1 MSHNCPNHLERRAVG
16 FFDDVLP
23 ANAGWVPIINFD
35 SYGRLVNF
43 RWFNW
48 PAEADGMAEYVS
60 EICDGDVYFSPM
72 LYTKPPTRTANSHA
86 MKRNVSEVAV
96 LWADGDAMDITRLRC
111 EPTTI
116 VKSSRD
122 HWQAYWRISDAQS
135 YTAKDIEDL
144 NHGMF
149 NVHKD
154 DGMDRGWHLAKLLRV
169 PFTLNTKPEY
179 GRPWEVEF
187 DSFPERAL
195 TYAEYAAEYEPASAV
210 DFSSLGDLKPP
221 PEYGQDKVYDILSE
235 CGSTTINNLFAD
247 TPAPGSDWSGALYH
261 MLCLLFESGRTVEE
275 AFIVANEAACNKFAR
290 DGRDEDLWP
299 QVHRDYERWKAGH
312 PEFRIIQEGDALVE
326 KQVSAEHKRSLD
338 RLNINDGSID
348 GLYWSGID
356 FLRDDEEEPMDTF
369 IDLFTTWAQTKS
381 RQSPADFNKAG
392 AVTLLAATLAKYG
405 RLPLSFGDMGLN
417 VFILVL
423 GRTTQSRK
431 STALRLAMSIIK
443 IITDGDTDRYT
454 VPGDATSEALVEHL
468 STRPRESSVMVIDE
482 VQDTFK
488 QVNKKGSY
496 TSGLVGA
503 LTYLYDGEARA
514 VLRKTSA
521 QKVTKGVPHWMS
533 LYGTGILNL
542 SADALEVGQVESGF
556 VPRCAVVVDQRTG
569 FEPGAEDIVFRD
581 PSQAKHDSNVQ
592 KAVAA
597 TLARAIKFWDAAKT
611 RPEYELLQSIEPRVA
626 LECTSEAFRRWQD
639 FAMDVTTAAATHPL
653 NPKALFPTCER
664 LSYTVLRVA
673 GLLAMV
679 ECKRTIEMKHV
690 LKAIALGT
698 TWARCTE
705 ILVARVCETEFTRE
719 VAMIERFVADS
730 TGSSV
735 TYADLLTKFQS
746 KFSDPRLLTRALEYS
761 HRKGTLVDQITG
773 PRKQDRK
780 IVYVRK

>member
-1 MSHNCPNHLERRAVG
+1 MG

-23 ANAGWVPIINFD
+23 VNEGWVPIINFD

-43 RWFNW
+43 RWFLW
-48 PAEADGMAEYVS
+48 PEEADEMAEYVS
-60 EICDGDVYFSPM
+60 SICDGDVYFSPM
-72 LYTKPPTRTANSHA
+72 LYTKPPTRTASSHA
-86 MKRNVSEVAV
+86 MKRNVTEVAV

-111 EPTTI
+111 EPTT
-116 VKSSRD
+116 VVRSSRE
-122 HWQAYWRISDAQS
+122 HWQAYWRISDAQA

-144 NHGMF
+144 NHGMYE
-149 NVHKD
+149 VHRE

-195 TYAEYAAEYEPASAV
+195 TYAEYAAEYEPAGTI
-210 DFSSLGDLKPP
+210 DFSSIGDLKPP
-221 PEYGQDKVYDILSE
+221 PEYGQDKVYDILSD

-247 TPAPGSDWSGALYH
+247 TPSPGSDWSGTMYH

-275 AFIVANEAACNKFAR
+275 AYIVANEAACNKFAR

-299 QVHRDYERWKAGH
+299 QVHRDYERWKADH
-312 PEFRIIQEGDALVE
+312 PEFRVIQENGVLVDR
-326 KQVSAEHKRSLD
+326 QMAPEHKRSLE

-348 GLYWSGID
+348 GLYWTD
-356 FLRDDEEEPMDTF
+356 VNFLREDEEEPVDTF

-392 AVTLLAATLAKYG
+392 AVTLLASTLAKFG

-417 VFILVL
+417 VFFLVL

-431 STALRLAMSIIK
+431 STALRLALGILK
-443 IITDGDTDRYT
+443 IITDDDVDKYL

-468 STRPRESSVMVIDE
+468 AARPRESTVMVIDE

-521 QKVTKGVPHWMS
+521 QKVTKGVSHWMS

-556 VPRCAVVVDQRTG
+556 VPRCAVVVDQRSG
-569 FEPGAEDIVFRD
+569 FEPGAEDVLFRD
-581 PSQAKHDSNVQ
+581 TDLAKYDSHMQ

-597 TLARAIKFWDAAKT
+597 TLAKAIRFWEVARTK
-611 RPEYELLQSIEPRVA
+611 PEYELVQAIEPRIA
-626 LECTSEAFRRWQD
+626 LECTPEAFRRWQD

-664 LSYTVLRVA
+664 LAYTVLRVA

-679 ECKRTIEMKHV
+679 ECKRTIDMRHV

-698 TWARCTE
+698 TWACGAE

-719 VAMIERFVADS
+719 VAMIEQFVAES
-730 TGSSV
+730 PGGSV
-735 TYADLLTKFQS
+735 AYTDLLTKFQS
-746 KFSDPRLLTRALEYS
+746 KFQDPRLLTRALEYS
-761 HRKGTLVDQITG
+761 HSKGTLVDQITG
-773 PRKQDRK
+773 PRKKDRK
-780 IVYVRK
+780 VVYVRR